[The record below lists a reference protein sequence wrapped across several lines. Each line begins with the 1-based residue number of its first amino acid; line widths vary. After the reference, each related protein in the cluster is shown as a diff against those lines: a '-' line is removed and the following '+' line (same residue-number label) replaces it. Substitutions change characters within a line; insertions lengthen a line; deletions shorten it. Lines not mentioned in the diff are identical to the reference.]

1 MSLRTP
7 VEEDENSFDVE
18 LYVIHPKLHPEEIS
32 RALELDAH
40 FTQTVGQ
47 PRKTPSGK
55 PLSGTYADTYWRHR
69 VPDAMPDQDL
79 AELLADFMESLKSR
93 REALAMLRETGG
105 QTTLIIQFLGDG
117 FMGGRISHV
126 HLMTIVELG
135 LSLGIE
141 CYTSDQG

>member
-105 QTTLIIQFLGDG
+105 QTRLVVQFLGDG
-117 FMGGRISHV
+117 FMGDNIARKT
-126 HLMTIVELG
+126 LAAIVELG
-135 LSLGIE
+135 LDLGIE
-141 CYTSDQG
+141 CFTEPQG